1 MIRRSWLRHSIQIAR
16 IERIRRHRQFDR
28 STTWRI
34 GFALAVVALS
44 IAVGTSAYGIGRG
57 LSRGEL
63 TLPLDIIRAAT
74 TPLAIVAL
82 IVITHRAS
90 VRFERVDLDHL
101 LTTVPARD
109 VVLGVASFLF
119 SQYAISLALPVIS
132 LAVGFGL
139 GVHAP
144 ISILSIVL
152 TVAAL
157 LALVVVAS
165 VTLSLTDEYLALR
178 SPRFRRYRPIIV
190 YGPLVLVWLGLTSS
204 AAQIDRLVAWL
215 HLVPLAW
222 VVDVMLLSV
231 PGIHADV
238 GRSVGAICLLGGGLP
253 TLTVAATALGERVWG
268 SDEVSSATIHR
279 SRSLVGTGLAERLF
293 AGWVSRPVLTVA
305 RKRWVQE
312 RRVPRAIMMIAALLL
327 SIGSGIGVY
336 ALSPA
341 GTPAVTPLLIAFACA
356 TGVGLGFGEYILAA
370 EYPSLPM
377 TVTTAS
383 GSHVIRGTM
392 LAGLAVGV
400 PLTILPTV
408 AIGIVSPIGALELL
422 LVTIAGVLLCGCSIA
437 VATALGMRVAYTEFL
452 LLPVKLPL
460 ASVRRVYGRMGK
472 APFLSAGRAIGVVGL
487 VSLPAFMS
495 YLSVVTTPLA
505 TTFGTTPATVR
516 IAALVVTMILAVVV
530 SMLSYRRAVIR
541 FNEYTLP

>member
-1 MIRRSWLRHSIQIAR
+1 
-16 IERIRRHRQFDR
+16 
-28 STTWRI
+28 
-34 GFALAVVALS
+34 
-44 IAVGTSAYGIGRG
+44 
-57 LSRGEL
+57 
-63 TLPLDIIRAAT
+63 
-74 TPLAIVAL
+74 
-82 IVITHRAS
+82 
-90 VRFERVDLDHL
+90 
-101 LTTVPARD
+101 
-109 VVLGVASFLF
+109 
-119 SQYAISLALPVIS
+119 
-132 LAVGFGL
+132 
-139 GVHAP
+139 
-144 ISILSIVL
+144 
-152 TVAAL
+152 
-157 LALVVVAS
+157 
-165 VTLSLTDEYLALR
+165 
-178 SPRFRRYRPIIV
+178 
-190 YGPLVLVWLGLTSS
+190 
-204 AAQIDRLVAWL
+204 
-215 HLVPLAW
+215 
-222 VVDVMLLSV
+222 
-231 PGIHADV
+231 
-238 GRSVGAICLLGGGLP
+238 
-253 TLTVAATALGERVWG
+253 
-268 SDEVSSATIHR
+268 
-279 SRSLVGTGLAERLF
+279 
-293 AGWVSRPVLTVA
+293 
-305 RKRWVQE
+305 
-312 RRVPRAIMMIAALLL
+312 MMIAALLL

-495 YLSVVTTPLA
+495 YLSVVTTSLA
-505 TTFGTTPATVR
+505 TMLGTTPATVR

>member
-1 MIRRSWLRHSIQIAR
+1 MYPLLWFRHSVQIAR
-16 IERIRRHRQFDR
+16 IERTRRRRQFDR

-34 GFALAVVALS
+34 GFALAVAVLS
-44 IAVGTSAYGIGRG
+44 IAVGTSVYGIGQGLRRG
-57 LSRGEL
+57 TL

-74 TPLAIVAL
+74 TAIAIVAL
-82 IVITHRAS
+82 TVVTRRAS
-90 VRFERVDLDHL
+90 VRFGRVDLGHL

-109 VVLGVASFLF
+109 VVLGVAGFLF

-132 LAVGFGL
+132 LAVGFAL

-144 ISILSIVL
+144 VSVLTIVL
-152 TVAAL
+152 TVAVL
-157 LALVVVAS
+157 LALIVVAS
-165 VTLSLTDEYLALR
+165 VTLSLTGEYLALR
-178 SPRFRRYRPIIV
+178 SPRFRRYRTIIV
-190 YGPLVLVWLGLTSS
+190 YGPLVLMWLVLTRLS
-204 AAQIDRLVAWL
+204 APIDHLVAWL
-215 HLVPLAW
+215 QLVPLAW
-222 VVDVMLLSV
+222 VVNFVLLSV

-238 GRSVGAICLLGGGLP
+238 GRIVGATCLLVGGLP
-253 TLTVAATALGERVWG
+253 ALTVAATALGERVWG
-268 SDEVSSATIHR
+268 SDEVNSAMIHR

-312 RRVPRAIMMIAALLL
+312 RRVPRAVMMIAALLL

-341 GTPAVTPLLIAFACA
+341 GAPAVTPLLIAFACA
-356 TGVGLGFGEYILAA
+356 TGFGLGFGEYVLAA

-377 TVTTAS
+377 TLTTAS

-408 AIGIVSPIGALELL
+408 VIGIVSPVGALELL

-437 VATALGMRVAYTEFL
+437 VATALGMRFAYTEFL
-452 LLPVKLPL
+452 LLPVKIPL
-460 ASVRRVYGRMGK
+460 SSVRRVYGRMGK
-472 APFLSAGRAIGVVGL
+472 APFLSAGRVIGVVGL

-505 TTFGTTPATVR
+505 TMLGTTPATVR
-516 IAALVVTMILAVVV
+516 IAALVVTMVLAVAV
-530 SMLSYRRAVIR
+530 SVPAYQRAVNR
-541 FNEYTLP
+541 FNEYILP